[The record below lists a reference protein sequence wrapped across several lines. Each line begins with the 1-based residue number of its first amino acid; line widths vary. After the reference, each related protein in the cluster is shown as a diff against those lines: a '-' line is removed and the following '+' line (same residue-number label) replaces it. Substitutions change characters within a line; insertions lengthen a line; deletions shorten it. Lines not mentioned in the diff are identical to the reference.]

1 MAAVTYTA
9 AQIAPVDPAKC
20 DIRTYIANEAITKGQ
35 PVYFVAASAGRVA
48 LADAN
53 AAGLQQFR
61 GVALNAASAGQAVDV
76 LHEGACYGFNL
87 AGINADGFVYLAD
100 AVGTYDDAAGA
111 MTVPVG
117 RVVGLTNGPTYTK
130 VLQIFTQW
138 EAQWA

>member
-9 AQIAPVDPAKC
+9 AQIAPVDPIKC
-20 DIRTYIANEAITKGQ
+20 DIRTYVAAVAITKGQ
-35 PVYFVAASAGRVA
+35 PVYFIAASPGRVG

-53 AAGLQQFR
+53 AAGAQQFR
-61 GVALNAASAGQAVDV
+61 GIALNAAAIGQTVDV
-76 LHEGACYGFNL
+76 LHEGAVYGFNL

-100 AVGTYDDAAGA
+100 AVGSYDDGVGT

-117 RVVGLTNGPTYTK
+117 RVVALADRPNYTK
-130 VLQIFTQW
+130 VLQVFVQW